1 MHHRHYFEG
10 KIQPIED
17 VTLSQDS
24 IALSL
29 LEGDLDQIKG
39 IEILRKSPFQVTFKC
54 NRCLTQQPHHY
65 ATHYCLRC
73 KCYCTYCRNCIRMG
87 KITSCTQLFIWKGPR
102 SDVQPEIVMT
112 WKGTLS
118 NLQQQALEEWRESIA
133 TGKSHMIHAVCGAG
147 KTEIMF
153 GAIELMLSRG
163 ERVAIACP
171 RTDVILELA
180 PRLQQAF
187 ESMRIDVLYGGS
199 EKPIG
204 LADLTL
210 ATTHQLYRFYRAF
223 DHVIID
229 EADAFPYS
237 ADATLVTAVEKSLL
251 PGGSIHYVSATP
263 SKILHTDR
271 KSLVAKRFHGHP
283 LPVPRFQKALSYQK
297 HLTRQKVPPALDK
310 WIAFQI
316 EMDRPFLIFFP
327 TVRTLEDFPGN
338 MERVHAEHPF
348 RKELVQQL
356 RDGKIKGLCTTTILE
371 RGITISN
378 LQIAVLGAE
387 QPIFNEQAL
396 IQIAGR
402 AGRSAE
408 FPTGDVVFFHNGVT
422 EDMRRAKSA
431 IERLNLQ

>member
-1 MHHRHYFEG
+1 MKNRHYFEG
-10 KIQPIED
+10 KIQPFED
-17 VTLSQDS
+17 IPLSQDT
-24 IALSL
+24 IALYL
-29 LEGDLDQIKG
+29 QEGCLEQLKG
-39 IEILRKSPFQVTFKC
+39 IESSRKSPFQVTFKC
-54 NRCLTQQPHHY
+54 NRCLSKNPYHF

-73 KCYCTYCRNCIRMG
+73 SGYCTYCRNCIRMG
-87 KITSCTQLFIWKGPR
+87 KISSCTQLIIWKGPR
-102 SDVQPEIVMT
+102 SEVQPESSLT

-118 NLQQQALEEWRESIA
+118 DLQQQALEEWKGSIA

-153 GAIELMLSRG
+153 GALQLMMSRG

-187 ESMRIDVLYGGS
+187 ESLRIDVLYGGS

-210 ATTHQLYRFYRAF
+210 ATTHQLYRFHQAF

-237 ADATLVTAVEKSLL
+237 ADTTLVAAVEKSLVA
-251 PGGSIHYVSATP
+251 GGFIHYVSATP
-263 SKILHTDR
+263 SKHLHTDC
-271 KSLVAKRFHGHP
+271 KSLLAKRFHGHP
-283 LPVPRFQKALSYQK
+283 LPVPRFQKALSYKK
-297 HLTRQKVPPALDK
+297 HLTRQKVPPVLDK
-310 WIAFQI
+310 WIAYQL
-316 EMDRPFLIFFP
+316 EMERPFLIFFP
-327 TVRTLEDFPGN
+327 TVRMLEDFPGN

-378 LQIAVLGAE
+378 LQIAVVGAE
-387 QPIFNEQAL
+387 QPIFTEQAL

-431 IERLNLQ
+431 IERLNMQ

>member
-1 MHHRHYFEG
+1 MKNRHYFEG

-17 VTLSQDS
+17 VPLSQDS
-24 IALSL
+24 FVLYL
-29 LEGDLDQIKG
+29 LEGYLEQFKG
-39 IEILRKSPFQVTFKC
+39 IETSRKSPFQVTFKC
-54 NRCLTQQPHHY
+54 NRCLTREPQHF
-65 ATHYCLRC
+65 ATHFCLRC
-73 KCYCTYCRNCIRMG
+73 ENYCAYCRNCIRMG
-87 KITSCTQLFIWKGPR
+87 KITRCTQLIIWKGPR
-102 SDVQPEIVMT
+102 SEVQPEPVMT
-112 WKGTLS
+112 WLGTLS
-118 NLQQQALEEWRESIA
+118 DLQQQALKEWKESIA
-133 TGKSHMIHAVCGAG
+133 AGKSHMIHAVCGAG

-153 GAIELMLSRG
+153 GALELMLSRG

-210 ATTHQLYRFYRAF
+210 TTTHQLYRFHQAF

-251 PGGSIHYVSATP
+251 PGGFIHYVSATP
-263 SKILHTDR
+263 SKILRTDC
-271 KSLVAKRFHGHP
+271 KSLLAKRFHGHP

-297 HLTRQKVPPALDK
+297 HISRQKIPPALDK
-310 WIAFQI
+310 WIANQK
-316 EMDRPFLIFFP
+316 EQNHPFLIFFP
-327 TVRTLEDFPGN
+327 TVRMLEDFPGN

-356 RDGKIKGLCTTTILE
+356 RDGTIKGLCTTTILE
-371 RGITISN
+371 RGITITN

-387 QPIFNEQAL
+387 QPIFTEQAL

-402 AGRSAE
+402 AGRAAE
-408 FPTGDVVFFHNGVT
+408 YPTGDVVFFHNGVT
-422 EDMRRAKSA
+422 EDMRRAKRT
-431 IERLNLQ
+431 IEGLNRQ